1 MMNEQLP
8 INRVEMELNQWR
20 SREERFS
27 KLFNFSLSNNRSLI
41 KEKLHHYE
49 RIGTKY
55 KGSKNIEERFA
66 LQMLKQEKDKI
77 LKQLYPNLLV
87 RLIRKLVV
95 APLIDQIAVRKDVK
109 EEQKNNQALCDQV
122 QRIGFKDLSNQI
134 DEQIKQGHEQF
145 TIPVSY
151 YVNEKERLDHEL
163 SFVKDQSGKY
173 QFEGYKASLNNEL
186 KPEENR
192 NQYFKVE
199 QENSVDTT
207 QAYNLLA
214 GRAVQKEKTWI
225 QLDLNDKDAS
235 GNHRIKEFHSG
246 YGYDLVKAVQ
256 QLPLK
261 ELSNK
266 TQADKLKNDL
276 KQGNRLPVT
285 LIKNGNEHRF
295 YIEANPQF
303 KSVNIYD
310 EHSRKITLSTALGN
324 KTMETVKQIQKTN
337 ESQQVKHSKQ
347 NGMRIS

>member
-1 MMNEQLP
+1 
-8 INRVEMELNQWR
+8 MELNQWR

-27 KLFNFSLSNNRSLI
+27 KLFNFSLSGNRSLI

-55 KGSKNIEERFA
+55 KGTKNIEERFA
-66 LQMLKQEKDKI
+66 LQMLKQEKNKI

-87 RLIRKLVV
+87 RLIRKLII
-95 APLIDQIAVRKDVK
+95 APLIDQIAVRKDAK
-109 EEQKNNQALCDQV
+109 EEEKNNQSLYDQM

-134 DEQIKQGHEQF
+134 DQQIKQGHEHF

-163 SFVKDQSGKY
+163 SFVKDQSGQY
-173 QFEGYKASLNNEL
+173 QFEGYTASLNNEL

-192 NQYFKVE
+192 NQYFKFE
-199 QENSVDTT
+199 QEKSLDTK

-225 QLDLNDKDAS
+225 QLDLNDKDPS

-246 YGYDLVKAVQ
+246 YGYDLEKAVQ

-266 TQADKLKNDL
+266 IQADKLKDDL

-324 KTMETVKQIQKTN
+324 KTMETVKQQQKAN
-337 ESQQVKHSKQ
+337 ESQQVSHSKR
-347 NGMRIS
+347 NGMRVS